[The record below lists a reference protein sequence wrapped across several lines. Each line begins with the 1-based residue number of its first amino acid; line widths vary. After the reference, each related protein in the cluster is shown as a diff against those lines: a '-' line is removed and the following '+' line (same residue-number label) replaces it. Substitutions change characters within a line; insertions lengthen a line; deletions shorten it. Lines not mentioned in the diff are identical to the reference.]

1 MTPVDRLSRADVA
14 HLRGGARAAA
24 PWNVAALLILD
35 GPRRAPD
42 GSVDLDLVRRELDR
56 RTRAI
61 PRLRRRVMHAPLL
74 CGGPYWADDP
84 RFEIADHVTR
94 LTVAAPGDRA
104 ALLAAASRVRAE
116 RIDPSRPPWQ
126 VVVLDGL
133 GPEAGLVL
141 VMDHVLADGL
151 AGLAVLGAL
160 ADPGPGDLP
169 AWQPAPLP
177 TRTALLADAWR
188 RRAEAV
194 RRAAASLRHPF
205 AGLDGIRRA
214 VGAFEVR
221 NRAAATSLNRPI
233 GAARTLAVVEA
244 DLAAIRDAA
253 RRLGGTIN
261 DLALAL
267 TGRGL
272 QRLLTARGETVSGD
286 LYASVPLTLR
296 ASAAADDLGN
306 RAVAARIR
314 LPAAPDSG
322 AAVAAVAAGAAV
334 AAVAARTSAVKE
346 RRFDPHA
353 IRLFEW
359 VSGFLALAGLGE
371 RYQNRQRLIN
381 VFVTN
386 VAGPPQEVAFLGA
399 RVTGIVPMVAPSGNV
414 PLSVV
419 VFSYAG
425 RLLLALNADTGL
437 LPDLAVVTGSLGAD
451 LAAVTSPPA
460 PTPAA

>member
-1 MTPVDRLSRADVA
+1 VAVTPVDRLSRADTA

-24 PWNVAALLILD
+24 PWNVAALLIID
-35 GPRRAPD
+35 DPPRAPD

-56 RTRAI
+56 RTLAV
-61 PRLRRRVMHAPLL
+61 PRLRRRVMRAPLL

-84 RFEIADHVTR
+84 RFDIAGHVFR
-94 LTVAAPGDRA
+94 QEVAAPGDRA
-104 ALLAAASRVRAE
+104 ALPAAASSLRAA
-116 RIDPSRPPWQ
+116 RIDRSRPPWQ
-126 VVVLDGL
+126 AVVLDGP

-151 AGLAVLGAL
+151 AGLAVLAAL
-160 ADPGPGDLP
+160 ADPGPEDLP
-169 AWQPAPLP
+169 ARQPAPLP
-177 TRTALLADAWR
+177 TRTALFADAGR
-188 RRAEAV
+188 CRIEAL
-194 RRAAASLRHPF
+194 RGAAASLRHPLN
-205 AGLDGIRRA
+205 GLRGIRRA

-221 NRAAATSLNRPI
+221 SRAAATSFNRPI
-233 GAARTLAVVEA
+233 GTARALAVVEA
-244 DLAAIRDAA
+244 DLAATRAA
-253 RRLGGTIN
+253 AHRLGGTLN

-272 QRLLTARGETVSGD
+272 HRLLAARGEAVSAA

-296 ASAAADDLGN
+296 ATAAADDLGN
-306 RAVAARIR
+306 RTVAARIR
-314 LPAAPDSG
+314 LPATASL
-322 AAVAAVAAGAAV
+322 AADVAALAPLTRAA
-334 AAVAARTSAVKE
+334 KE
-346 RRFDPHA
+346 RRFDPAA

-386 VAGPPQEVAFLGA
+386 VAGPPQEVSFLGA
-399 RVTGIVPMVAPSGNV
+399 RVSEIVPMVAPAGNV

-425 RLLLALNADTGL
+425 RLLLALNADAGL
-437 LPDLAVVTGSLGAD
+437 LPDLAVVTESMAAD
-451 LAAVTSPPA
+451 LAAVTGPSAPPPA
-460 PTPAA
+460 A